1 MALPDLVRK
10 AIDSACNSGRKLSWK
25 VQESDKGMLIQ
36 LVWKA
41 ETVLAGYA
49 RRDEVMRTNWNQAS
63 TRVPVAAP
71 ATSREVPKKRITP
84 SRLRR
89 NAKRLQ
95 AFLERKKVCEEGG
108 MQSKR
113 CEISANGVTQ
123 VEGAIGLAER
133 TAAPH
138 KTLHRCASSS
148 KLDTPPSI
156 ESDVNDPRKS
166 LSGMLEGAADV
177 QYEARG
183 DIPGVRVIRQDED
196 KEEWI
201 PVVVKEPDD
210 GSEEFDAEY
219 LNGCKRVKFFMSESG
234 PSFSIHCGNL
244 RFPTPVAC
252 RTRSRLKDSVI
263 S

>member
-1 MALPDLVRK
+1 MHVYCEGHETYTHVRV
-10 AIDSACNSGRKLSWK
+10 R
-25 VQESDKGMLIQ
+25 
-36 LVWKA
+36 
-41 ETVLAGYA
+41 VLACDSRATCEGCQVA
-49 RRDEVMRTNWNQAS
+49 R
-63 TRVPVAAP
+63 
-71 ATSREVPKKRITP
+71 
-84 SRLRR
+84 
-89 NAKRLQ
+89 
-95 AFLERKKVCEEGG
+95 ERHC
-108 MQSKR
+108 
-113 CEISANGVTQ
+113 T
-123 VEGAIGLAER
+123 
-133 TAAPH
+133 
-138 KTLHRCASSS
+138 CASSS

-219 LNGCKRVKFFMSESG
+219 LNGCKHVKFFMSESG

-252 RTRSRLKDSVI
+252 RTRSRLKDNVI